1 MKFHQTLSEAEY
13 EAASLYL
20 MKRQAREP
28 QWLALIV
35 ALLVMIPTIAWFVF
49 ANDERYWFAMFM
61 IFFVVLLLVVDTH
74 FIPTR
79 FQAKAANN
87 SRHGQ
92 PARRNYLPL
101 FICTL
106 IQQLR
111 IQKEEPLPYT
121 V

>member
-1 MKFHQTLSEAEY
+1 TVSETTLSNWMINSAE
-13 EAASLYL
+13 LL
-20 MKRQAREP
+20 AR
-28 QWLALIV
+28 
-35 ALLVMIPTIAWFVF
+35 
-49 ANDERYWFAMFM
+49 
-61 IFFVVLLLVVDTH
+61 VDTH

>member
-1 MKFHQTLSEAEY
+1 ML
-13 EAASLYL
+13 LY
-20 MKRQAREP
+20 KYGF
-28 QWLALIV
+28 
-35 ALLVMIPTIAWFVF
+35 LL
-49 ANDERYWFAMFM
+49 NN
-61 IFFVVLLLVVDTH
+61 VDTH